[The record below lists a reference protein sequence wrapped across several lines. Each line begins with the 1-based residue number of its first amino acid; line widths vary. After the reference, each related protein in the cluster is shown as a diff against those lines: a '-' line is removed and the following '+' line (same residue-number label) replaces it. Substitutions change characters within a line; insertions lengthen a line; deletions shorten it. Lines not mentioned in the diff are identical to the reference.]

1 NFILNGRKF
10 INYTKNE
17 GLQNNEFADGAFYQ
31 NEKSDFIF
39 MGGIKGFNYFLPQK
53 IKESSVIPALLI
65 NKISGQN
72 QAIPYY
78 QGLVI
83 APDATSHP
91 SIVLNHDQNFFDIEL
106 AALTYI
112 NSEKCKYAYQLMH
125 FDKSWNF
132 ISNRRTISFTNV
144 PKGNYSLWIKWSNSD
159 GIWSKPVH
167 AVDIRIKPVFWQS
180 NFAIMLYLVLVA
192 LFILFVQSY
201 YKKRQSLS
209 QNILFRK
216 REEELHENR
225 LTFFTNVAHEFQ
237 TPLTLIV
244 GPAQKL
250 AETENLSDKNQKFIQ
265 MIQRNSSRLLFLT
278 QQLLE
283 FRKAEYDYLEVT
295 VKEFDLVNLVEQ
307 IAELF
312 DEWALD
318 KNIDYNLDIPSTLL
332 GWFDKDK
339 IEKIVFNL
347 MSNAFKYTPVNGKID
362 LKFQIQGTDSKVI
375 NITIVNTGKG
385 IPKQKLDS
393 LFDRFFLSDTNTGT
407 DNDMFRTGIG
417 LAYIKKLVTV
427 LRGEVVVSSVANE
440 ETTFTILIPCSKEAF
455 SQKELDVEVSPVL
468 ISHHLKNILED
479 VPGPSEETPN
489 KIASLDVLED
499 NRKTVLIVEDEKEIH
514 LFLNDLLGEKYKIIV
529 TYNGIE
535 ALEALENKIPDII
548 ISDVMMPLM
557 DGVDLCKKVK
567 TDIKTC
573 HIPFIMLTAKDSV
586 IHRIEGLE
594 SGANSY
600 IPKPFYP
607 DHLLVRVQK
616 LLEEKE
622 LIIKHFNQDTLVE
635 NLATLPINNE
645 EKDFVKRVIEL
656 IRKNIDDEN
665 LQSLFIEKE
674 LGISNSQL
682 YRKIKQIFGFTPGDL
697 IRTIRL
703 KYAAELL
710 RKNVLTVSEVCYQ
723 AGFNNRSYFYREFK
737 KMYATTPKNYQL
749 KYKSKF

>member
-1 NFILNGRKF
+1 
-10 INYTKNE
+10 
-17 GLQNNEFADGAFYQ
+17 
-31 NEKSDFIF
+31 
-39 MGGIKGFNYFLPQK
+39 
-53 IKESSVIPALLI
+53 
-65 NKISGQN
+65 
-72 QAIPYY
+72 
-78 QGLVI
+78 
-83 APDATSHP
+83 
-91 SIVLNHDQNFFDIEL
+91 
-106 AALTYI
+106 
-112 NSEKCKYAYQLMH
+112 
-125 FDKSWNF
+125 
-132 ISNRRTISFTNV
+132 
-144 PKGNYSLWIKWSNSD
+144 
-159 GIWSKPVH
+159 
-167 AVDIRIKPVFWQS
+167 
-180 NFAIMLYLVLVA
+180 
-192 LFILFVQSY
+192 
-201 YKKRQSLS
+201 LS

-225 LTFFTNVAHEFQ
+225 LTFFTNIAHEFQ

-244 GPAQKL
+244 GPVQKL
-250 AETENLSDKNQKFIQ
+250 SETTNLSERNQKFIQ

-295 VKEFDLVNLVEQ
+295 ARQFDLINLVEQ

-318 KNIDYNLDIPSTLL
+318 KNIKYNLDIQSTLL

-347 MSNAFKYTPVNGKID
+347 MSNAFKYTPVNGRID
-362 LKFQIQGTDSKVI
+362 LKFRIEEENSKQL

-385 IPKQKLDS
+385 IPKEKLDS
-393 LFDRFFLSDTNTGT
+393 LFDRFFLSDSNNAL

-427 LRGEVVVSSVANE
+427 LRGEILVSSVADK
-440 ETTFTILIPCSKEAF
+440 ETSFTILVPCSKEAF
-455 SQKELDVEVSPVL
+455 SEKELDVEVSPVL
-468 ISHHLKNILED
+468 ISQHLKNILAEI
-479 VPGPSEETPN
+479 PN
-489 KIASLDVLED
+489 KSDDAPNKMASLEVLED
-499 NRKTVLIVEDEKEIH
+499 NRKTVLVVEDENDIQQFLKE
-514 LFLNDLLGEKYKIIV
+514 LLEEKYKIIAA
-529 TYNGIE
+529 YNGVE
-535 ALEALENKIPDII
+535 ALEILESEMPDII
-548 ISDVMMPLM
+548 ISDVMMPMM
-557 DGVDLCKKVK
+557 DGVELCKKIK

-607 DHLLVRVQK
+607 DHLLIRIQK

-622 LIIKHFNQDTLVE
+622 LILKHFSQDTLVE
-635 NLATLPINNE
+635 NLSTLPINNE
-645 EKDFVKRVIEL
+645 EKDFIKKVIEL
-656 IRKNIDDEN
+656 IRNNIDNEN

-710 RKNVLTVSEVCYQ
+710 RKNVLTVSEVCYRS
-723 AGFNNRSYFYREFK
+723 GFNNRSYFYREFK
-737 KMYATTPKNYQL
+737 KIYNTTPKNYQL
-749 KYKSKF
+749 KYKGK